1 MRKGKT
7 GSAQAAHGQNVVA
20 RRWLAAVLLAGALTG
35 SMPAGQAPSTGRFRS
50 VPMSQLELPCDL
62 SALNREYLLA
72 LNYKRQ
78 RRQPG
83 APLARVDPHL
93 LPGTFLHAYE
103 MEQRDSIYHDLNS
116 YSYAEMCGS
125 MVDMDPYRG
134 KPRELARY
142 IWTRFHGS
150 PPHDATQ
157 RDSTLRFVSVSCLND
172 FFVVR
177 LTSSPRARNKEQMAR
192 FRKTLLPIQTYT
204 ERRRGAFAR

>member
-1 MRKGKT
+1 
-7 GSAQAAHGQNVVA
+7 
-20 RRWLAAVLLAGALTG
+20 
-35 SMPAGQAPSTGRFRS
+35 
-50 VPMSQLELPCDL
+50 MSQLELPCDL

-78 RRQPG
+78 QRQPS
-83 APLARVDPHL
+83 APPARLDPHL

-103 MEQRDSIYHDLNS
+103 MEQRDSIYHDMNS

>member
-1 MRKGKT
+1 
-7 GSAQAAHGQNVVA
+7 
-20 RRWLAAVLLAGALTG
+20 
-35 SMPAGQAPSTGRFRS
+35 
-50 VPMSQLELPCDL
+50 MSQLELPCDL

-142 IWTRFHGS
+142 IWTRFHDS

-177 LTSSPRARNKEQMAR
+177 LTSLPRAPNKEQMAR

>member
-7 GSAQAAHGQNVVA
+7 SAALTAHGRGDVA
-20 RRWLAAVLLAGALTG
+20 RRWAAVLLAGALMG
-35 SMPAGQAPSTGRFRS
+35 SVPAGQASDAGSFRS
-50 VPMSQLELPCDL
+50 GPMNQLELPCDL

-72 LNYKRQ
+72 LNYRRQ
-78 RRQPG
+78 QRQPG
-83 APLARVDPHL
+83 APPARLDPHL

-103 MEQRDSIYHDLNS
+103 MERRDSLYHDLTDFS
-116 YSYAEMCGS
+116 FAELCGS
-125 MVDMDPYRG
+125 LVDLDPYRG

-142 IWTRFHGS
+142 IWTRFHDS
-150 PPHDATQ
+150 PPHDAIQ

-177 LTSSPRARNKEQMAR
+177 LRSSPRAPNRSQLAR
-192 FRKTLLPIQTYT
+192 FRATLLPIQTYT